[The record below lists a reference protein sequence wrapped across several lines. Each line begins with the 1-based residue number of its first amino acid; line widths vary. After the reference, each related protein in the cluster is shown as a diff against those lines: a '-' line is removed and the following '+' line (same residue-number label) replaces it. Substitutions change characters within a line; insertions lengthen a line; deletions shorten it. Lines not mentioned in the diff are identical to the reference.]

1 MDRDLIEKFIILV
14 QDECNKEDLIEKIIM
29 FFKKNIELDA
39 VGLRLKEKDD
49 YPYYTTLGFS
59 DHFVRAEN
67 FLCKRDEKGNI
78 IRDEKGKP
86 ILECMCGYVIEN
98 KIDCERSCFT
108 KRGSFITTKKLD
120 VLINDDISK
129 MSCIIRGRCNMEGYK
144 SVAII
149 PIKYID
155 EVIGLIQ
162 INSRKEVAFS
172 HDLIETLEEIA
183 VFIGESLGDLIS
195 NEHLIEEKK
204 KIIALNIKK
213 IALNLQKTSQE
224 LLKKYNH
231 N

>member
-1 MDRDLIEKFIILV
+1 MDRNLIEKFMILI
-14 QDECNKEDLIEKIIM
+14 QDECDKDDLIEKIIK
-29 FFKKNIELDA
+29 FFKTNIELDA

-59 DHFVRAEN
+59 DHFVKAEN
-67 FLCKRDEKGNI
+67 FLCKRDERGNI

-98 KIDCERSCFT
+98 KADCQKSCFT
-108 KRGSFITTKKLD
+108 RHGSFITDKKIEELTDD
-120 VLINDDISK
+120 VGK
-129 MSCIIRGRCNMEGYK
+129 MSCVIRGRCMMEGYK

-162 INSRKEVAFS
+162 INSKKEVAFS
-172 HDLIETLEEIA
+172 KDLIETVEEIA
-183 VFIGESLGDLIS
+183 IFIGEALGNLIS
-195 NEHLIEEKK
+195 NEHYKEEKK
-204 KIIALNIKK
+204 KIIAQNIKE
-213 IALNLQKTSQE
+213 IALKLQKTAQE